1 MKCFDKDVLIE
12 YSWGGPGHGL
22 DGARAGEIA
31 RHVAGCVDCRR
42 VVEAQRE
49 VWLALDRF
57 TAPEVSADF
66 DAKLY
71 ARIAMEES
79 APVWRRWMRQI
90 FEPPVPMAM
99 WKPAVSLLAAC
110 AVLAIGLAVRTP
122 NEPAQQIRAE
132 HAVDIETVANA
143 LDDLEMLTPSAAM

>member
-1 MKCFDKDVLIE
+1 MTCLKTDVLIE
-12 YSWGGPGHGL
+12 YCWGAI

-31 RHVAGCVDCRR
+31 RHVADCPDCRR

-49 VWLALDRF
+49 VWQTLERF
-57 TAPEVSADF
+57 TAPEVSRQF

-71 ARIAMEES
+71 ARIAEEES
-79 APVWRRWMRQI
+79 APAWRRWMRQI
-90 FEPPVPMAM
+90 FEPALPVAM

-122 NEPAQQIRAE
+122 NEPVQQIHAE

-143 LDDLEMLTPSAAM
+143 LDDLEMLTPSTAM